1 MDQSN
6 FQKDMIESEEAF
18 IEQFD
23 RNSANFHQ
31 GNPTVVPVGGQRI
44 PESMPT
50 MYPEQDL
57 QNYLNPQEQDFGPE
71 YKLLMQ
77 YKEVLDLLKKSLNKI
92 SAHHEALLRNQE
104 NLKKSENQVQIQKFQ
119 GLIDTE
125 KANLKNT
132 IQQLEG
138 HTQFILQQDRFQNKY
153 NELLQILSLAYK
165 SYNSKEELFEFG
177 TLIKNMTSL
186 IFKDNQKLTED
197 IKLIKKQ
204 KK

>member
-6 FQKDMIESEEAF
+6 FQKDLIESEEAF

-23 RNSANFHQ
+23 RNSANYHH
-31 GNPTVVPVGGQRI
+31 GNPTAVPVGGQRI
-44 PESMPT
+44 PDSMPT
-50 MYPEQDL
+50 MYPEQVQENAS
-57 QNYLNPQEQDFGPE
+57 QNEQDFGPE
-71 YKLLMQ
+71 YKQLMQ
-77 YKEVLDLLKKSLNKI
+77 YKEILDLLKKSLNKI

-104 NLKKSENQVQIQKFQ
+104 SLKKSENQVQIQKFQ
-119 GLIDTE
+119 GLIDNE
-125 KANLKNT
+125 RSNLKNT

-138 HTQFILQQDRFQNKY
+138 YTQFVLQQARFQNRY
-153 NELLQILSLAYK
+153 NDLIQILSLAFK
-165 SYNSKEELFEFG
+165 TYNTKEELFEFG